1 MRIKE
6 QVIRDTVRY
15 ATRVALAQCVLF
27 VGGFAVARFLG
38 PTHYGL
44 WSGLQLI
51 LLYASYSQLG
61 MVNALNRELPF
72 RRGKGESA
80 QAEQVRSTTLGGVL
94 VTALVASG
102 AILAYSTIAASRYSP
117 LVILG
122 LRFVGL
128 LVILQQIYGYS
139 EICFRTNHEFGVVS
153 KLRLYRTVLD
163 VSLAVFLTYS
173 FDLAGRLWAAT
184 LTFTVIL
191 AYILWQHP
199 VPFRPALD
207 PKEAAKLIAIGFPIM
222 MVGLVY
228 SLLQSIDRV
237 LILAFLNPTHLGYY
251 AIGLTA
257 ASVLAILP
265 GVAGEILYPRFAERY
280 GATNSPSELKEYVL
294 TPTYLLAHLLPLFQG
309 TIYLLIPY
317 VILTALPKYALA
329 IRPARILVMGSF
341 FFAVAGFASDFLNT
355 INKQA
360 MNLMAQIASL
370 AIAISSTYAVL
381 RLGWGIQGV
390 ALATVLTSLLYSIAL
405 LGYVLL
411 RHFATPLDSLKILWN
426 LYLPFGYC
434 LALLLLIDLVPDG
447 AAGQGIPS
455 LPLVLLKV
463 VIFTLFVFP
472 LIAQANR
479 RVSFLPELFQ
489 QVAGLWR
496 TGSNR
501 SA

>member
-1 MRIKE
+1 MGIKAR
-6 QVIRDTVRY
+6 VIQDAVRY
-15 ATRVALAQCVLF
+15 TASMVLAQLALF
-27 VGGFAVARFLG
+27 VGGFAIARFLG

-44 WSGLQLI
+44 WNGLQLI

-72 RRGKGESA
+72 RRGKGEPA
-80 QAEQVRSTTLGGVL
+80 QAERVRSTTLGVVL
-94 VTALVASG
+94 VTALVASA
-102 AILAYSTIAASRYSP
+102 AILAYSTIATFRHSP

-128 LVILQQIYGYS
+128 LVILQQIYTYS

-184 LTFTVIL
+184 LASTVIL

-199 VPFRPALD
+199 VPFRPAFD

-228 SLLQSIDRV
+228 GLLQSIDRV

-257 ASVLAILP
+257 VSALGILP

-280 GATNSPSELKEYVL
+280 GATNSPSQLKEYVL
-294 TPTYLLAHLLPLFQG
+294 TPTYLLAHLLPLFLG
-309 TIYLLIPY
+309 TVYLLLPY
-317 VILTALPKYALA
+317 VILTALPKYAPA
-329 IRPARILVMGSF
+329 IRPARILIFSSF
-341 FFAVAGFASDFLNT
+341 FLAVAGCASDFLNT
-355 INKQA
+355 INRQV
-360 MNLMAQIASL
+360 MNLVAQIVSL
-370 AIAISSTYAVL
+370 AIAVCSTYAVL

-390 ALATVLTSLLYSIAL
+390 ALVTVLTSLLYSIAL

-411 RHFATPLDSLKILWN
+411 RYFATPLDSLKTLWN
-426 LYLPFGYC
+426 LYLPLGYC
-434 LALLLLIDLVPDG
+434 LALLLLVDLIPLG
-447 AAGQGIPS
+447 AVGQGVPS
-455 LPLVLLKV
+455 FPAVLLKV
-463 VIFTLFVFP
+463 VIFALLIVP
-472 LIAQANR
+472 LIARANR
-479 RVSFLPELFQ
+479 RASFLPELYEL
-489 QVAGLWR
+489 VAGLR
-496 TGSNR
+496 RSVLNR
-501 SA
+501 

>member
-1 MRIKE
+1 M
-6 QVIRDTVRY
+6 V
-15 ATRVALAQCVLF
+15 LAQLVLF
-27 VGGFAVARFLG
+27 VGGFAIARFLG
-38 PTHYGL
+38 PMHYGL
-44 WSGLQLI
+44 WNGLQLI
-51 LLYASYSQLG
+51 LVYASYSQLG

-102 AILAYSTIAASRYSP
+102 AILAYSTIAASRHSP

-122 LRFVGL
+122 LRFIGL
-128 LVILQQIYGYS
+128 LVVLQQIYSYS
-139 EICFRTNHEFGVVS
+139 EICFRTKHEFGVVS

-163 VSLAVFLTYS
+163 VSLAVFLTYA
-173 FDLAGRLWAAT
+173 FDLEGRLWAAT
-184 LTFTVIL
+184 LTFIVIL

-199 VPFRPALD
+199 VPFKPAFD
-207 PKEAAKLIAIGFPIM
+207 PKEAAKLIAIGFPVM

-228 SLLQSIDRV
+228 GLLQSVDRV
-237 LILAFLNPTHLGYY
+237 LILAFLTPTHLGYY

-257 ASVLAILP
+257 VSVLGILP
-265 GVAGEILYPRFAERY
+265 GATGEILYPRFAERY
-280 GATNSPSELKEYVL
+280 GETNDPSQLKEYVL
-294 TPTYLLAHLLPLFQG
+294 APTYLLAHLLPIFLG
-309 TIYLLIPY
+309 TVYLLLPY
-317 VILTALPKYALA
+317 ALLTALPKYAPA
-329 IRPARILVMGSF
+329 IRPARILIFSSF
-341 FFAVAGFASDFLNT
+341 FLAVAGFASDFLNT
-355 INKQA
+355 INRQA
-360 MNLMAQIASL
+360 MNLAAQVASL
-370 AIAISSTYAVL
+370 AIAICLTYAAL

-390 ALATVLTSLLYSIAL
+390 ALATVLTSLLYSVAL
-405 LGYVLL
+405 LGYVVL
-411 RHFATPLDSLKILWN
+411 RHFTAPIEGIKSLWTI
-426 LYLPFGYC
+426 YFPCGYC
-434 LALLLLIDLVPDG
+434 LVLLLLSDLVPDG
-447 AAGQGIPS
+447 AAGEGIPS

-463 VIFTLFVFP
+463 VIFALLLFP

>member
-1 MRIKE
+1 MLGTKQ
-6 QVIRDTVRY
+6 QVIQDTIRY
-15 ATRVALAQCVLF
+15 ATSVLLAQFVLF
-27 VGGFAVARFLG
+27 VGGIAIARFLG
-38 PTHYGL
+38 PTHFGL
-44 WSGLQLI
+44 WNGLQLI

-61 MVNALNRELPF
+61 LVNALNRELPF

-102 AILAYSTIAASRYSP
+102 AILVYSTIATSRHSP

-122 LRFVGL
+122 LRFICL
-128 LVILQQIYGYS
+128 LVVLQQIYTYF
-139 EICFRTNHEFGVVS
+139 EICFRTEHEFGVVS

-163 VSLAVFLTYS
+163 VSLAVFLTYA
-173 FDLAGRLWAAT
+173 FDLEGRLWAAT
-184 LTFTVIL
+184 LTFIVIL
-191 AYILWQHP
+191 AYIFWQHP
-199 VPFRPALD
+199 VPFRPTFDL
-207 PKEAAKLIAIGFPIM
+207 KEAGRLIAIGLPIM

-228 SLLQSIDRV
+228 GLLQSIDRV

-257 ASVLAILP
+257 TSVLGILP
-265 GVAGEILYPRFAERY
+265 GVVGEILYPRFAERY
-280 GATNSPSELKEYVL
+280 GATNSPSQLKEYVL

-317 VILTALPKYALA
+317 VILTVLPKYAPG

-341 FFAVAGFASDFLNT
+341 FLALAGFASDFLNT

-370 AIAISSTYAVL
+370 VIAVSSTYVVL

-411 RHFATPLDSLKILWN
+411 RHFATPAEGIKILWA
-426 LYLPFGYC
+426 LYIPFSYC
-434 LALLLLIDLVPDG
+434 LALLLLIDLIPDG
-447 AAGQGIPS
+447 AMDQGIPS
-455 LPLVLLKV
+455 LSVVLVKVAIFALLVL
-463 VIFTLFVFP
+463 P
-472 LIAQANR
+472 LIFRANR
-479 RVSFLPELFQ
+479 RASFLPELFT
-489 QVAGLWR
+489 LLTSRWR
-496 TGSNR
+496 SV
-501 SA
+501 SAP

>member
-1 MRIKE
+1 MGIKE
-6 QVIRDTVRY
+6 QVIQDTVRY
-15 ATRVALAQCVLF
+15 AASIALAQVALF
-27 VGGFAVARFLG
+27 VGGFAIARFLG

-44 WSGLQLI
+44 WNGLQLI

-61 MVNALNRELPF
+61 IVNALNRELPL
-72 RRGKGESA
+72 RRGKGDFA

-94 VTALVASG
+94 VTALVASA
-102 AILAYSTIAASRYSP
+102 AILAYSTIATSRHSP
-117 LVILG
+117 LLILG
-122 LRFVGL
+122 LRFLGV
-128 LVILQQIYGYS
+128 LVVLQQIYSYS

-163 VSLAVFLTYS
+163 VSLAVLLTYS
-173 FDLAGRLWAAT
+173 LDLAGRLWAAT
-184 LTFTVIL
+184 LTFSVIL
-191 AYILWQHP
+191 IYILWQHP
-199 VPFRPALD
+199 VPFKPAFH

-222 MVGLVY
+222 MVGLLY
-228 SLLQSIDRV
+228 GLLQSIDRV
-237 LILAFLNPTHLGYY
+237 MILAFLSPTHLGYY

-257 ASVLAILP
+257 ASVLGILP
-265 GVAGEILYPRFAERY
+265 GVTGEILYPRFAERY

-390 ALATVLTSLLYSIAL
+390 AVATVLTSLLYSLGL

-411 RHFATPLDSLKILWN
+411 RHFATPAEGIKILWA
-426 LYLPFGYC
+426 LYTPFGYC

-447 AAGQGIPS
+447 ALNQGILSPA
-455 LPLVLLKV
+455 VVFLKV
-463 VIFTLFVFP
+463 VIFALLVLP

>member
-1 MRIKE
+1 MGIKE

-15 ATRVALAQCVLF
+15 AARVVLAQCALF
-27 VGGFAVARFLG
+27 VGGFAIARFLG
-38 PTHYGL
+38 PTNYGI
-44 WSGLQLI
+44 WNGLQLI

-61 MVNALNRELPF
+61 IVNALNRELPL
-72 RRGKGESA
+72 RRGKGELA
-80 QAEQVRSTTLGGVL
+80 QAERVRSTTLGAVL
-94 VTALVASG
+94 VTALVAGG
-102 AILAYSTIAASRYSP
+102 AILAYSTIAASRHSP

-128 LVILQQIYGYS
+128 LVVLQQIYAYA

-153 KLRLYRTVLD
+153 KLRLYRTVFD
-163 VSLAVFLTYS
+163 VSLAVLLTYS

-184 LTFTVIL
+184 LTSIVIL

-199 VPFRPALD
+199 VPFRPAFD

-228 SLLQSIDRV
+228 GLLQSIDRV

-257 ASVLAILP
+257 VSTLSILP
-265 GVAGEILYPRFAERY
+265 GVASEILYPRFAERY

-309 TIYLLIPY
+309 IIYLLIPY

-341 FFAVAGFASDFLNT
+341 FLTVAGFASDFLNT

-405 LGYVLL
+405 LGYVVL
-411 RHFATPLDSLKILWN
+411 RHFATPAEGIKFLWT
-426 LYLPFGYC
+426 LYIPFIYC
-434 LALLLLIDLVPDG
+434 LALLLLIDLIPD
-447 AAGQGIPS
+447 AAMGQGIPS
-455 LPLVLLKV
+455 PAVVFLKV
-463 VIFTLFVFP
+463 VIFALLILP
-472 LIAQANR
+472 LVARANR
-479 RVSFLPELFQ
+479 RASFLPELYDL
-489 QVAGLWR
+489 VAGLR
-496 TGSNR
+496 RSVFNR
-501 SA
+501 